1 MSSFISH
8 NPYTLDTYR
17 EYKALSREEILQK
30 LEQSANSYR
39 IWSGMPLETRIQHLE
54 QVPEVLK
61 ARKKDLAA
69 AMVREMGKPYKQAVA
84 EVEKCA
90 WLCEYFLDQGP
101 QLLKKEIVKT
111 EYSESYIQYDPI
123 GAVLGIMPWN
133 FPFWQVFRFAFP
145 ALVAGNVALL
155 KHAPNVPECAL
166 LIEQLFLDASGMDH
180 LFINLFAEVEDI
192 PDIIDHRSVAG
203 VAVTGSYRAGSAVA
217 EQAGKNIK
225 PTTLE
230 LGGSD
235 AFIICA
241 SADLEKAAKDAVDAR
256 MKNSG
261 QTCIA
266 AKRIIVVEEVYEK
279 VKPLLLDRFSQLQT
293 GDPMDEKTD
302 LGPQAR
308 KDLLDKYQKQVQS
321 TLDYGAK
328 QILTMEVPEQ
338 GYFAQPVFL
347 EDIPDNAPAAREEI
361 FGPCLS
367 LFKAR
372 DAEHAVQIANDSRYA
387 LGTAIY
393 SGDLG
398 EAKQMATQL
407 HSGAITIN
415 KIVSSDPRLP
425 FGGNKDSGYGRELGR
440 EGLLHFTN
448 KKSIVIS

>member
-1 MSSFISH
+1 MSSFKSQ
-8 NPYTLDTYR
+8 NPYTLDIYK
-17 EYKALSREEILQK
+17 EYESLSEAEITHK
-30 LEQSANSYR
+30 LEQSASSYQEWSEESLELR
-39 IWSGMPLETRIQHLE
+39 IARLQKVPVLLRERKDHLAD
-54 QVPEVLK
+54 VI
-61 ARKKDLAA
+61 
-69 AMVREMGKPYKQAVA
+69 VREMGKPRAQAVA

-90 WLCEYFLDQGP
+90 WLCEYFLKESP
-101 QLLKKEIVKT
+101 QLLEKDIIST
-111 EYSESYIQYDPI
+111 EYTESYIEYDPI
-123 GAVLGIMPWN
+123 GSILGIMPWN

-145 ALVAGNVALL
+145 ALLAGNVALL
-155 KHAPNVPECAL
+155 KHAPNVPECAI
-166 LIEQLFLDASGMDH
+166 LIEQLFRDASGMEH
-180 LFINLFAEVEDI
+180 LFINLFAEVEDV
-192 PDIIDHRSVAG
+192 PDIIASNAVAG

-217 EQAGKNIK
+217 EQAGKHIK
-225 PTTLE
+225 PSTME

-241 SADLEKAAKDAVDAR
+241 SADLDKAAKDAVSAR

-279 VKPLLLDRFSQLQT
+279 VKTMLLEEFSQLKS
-293 GDPMDEKTD
+293 GDPMEEQTD

-308 KDLLDKYQKQVQS
+308 KDLLDKYNSQVQN
-321 TLDYGAK
+321 TIDYGAK
-328 QILTMEVPEQ
+328 KLHELEVPEQ

-347 EDIPDNAPAAREEI
+347 ENIPANAPAAREEI

-372 DAEHAVQIANDSRYA
+372 NAEHAVEIANNSRYA
-387 LGTAIY
+387 LGAAIY
-393 SGDLG
+393 SHDIK
-398 EAKQMATQL
+398 EAKEMATNL
-407 HSGAITIN
+407 HSGAVTIN